1 MIPLKH
7 YTKQLAKLHRE
18 HQRIEGREISILM
31 CNDVKCTVSA
41 EGNISCTYKEFGDIY
56 GFWVKRQYRSLYY
69 SGFRCEKP
77 SEYYAAVFDIQFLSR
92 KPFHHHKRG
101 GMQRQGGY

>member
-1 MIPLKH
+1 MVFGLK
-7 YTKQLAKLHRE
+7 
-18 HQRIEGREISILM
+18 
-31 CNDVKCTVSA
+31 D
-41 EGNISCTYKEFGDIY
+41 NISPF
-56 GFWVKRQYRSLYY
+56 YY

-101 GMQRQGGY
+101 GMQRQGSY